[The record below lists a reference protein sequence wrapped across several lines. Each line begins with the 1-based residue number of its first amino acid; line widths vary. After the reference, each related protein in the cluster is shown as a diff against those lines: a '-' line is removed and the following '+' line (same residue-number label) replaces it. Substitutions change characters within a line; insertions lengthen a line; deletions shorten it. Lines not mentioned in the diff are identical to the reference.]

1 MRVCRSVC
9 ACGRALTEPW
19 TRSVAA
25 KAGRWS
31 SQAGTRLRAS
41 VRQRQTTAQKP
52 GRYSSELYFKL
63 GVSTVF
69 VTVFVFEKT

>member
-19 TRSVAA
+19 TRSVDA
-25 KAGRWS
+25 KAGHWS

-41 VRQRQTTAQKP
+41 VRQRQTTA
-52 GRYSSELYFKL
+52 SSVGALIKL
-63 GVSTVF
+63 EVGYTTICNPSFNGESHTHL
-69 VTVFVFEKT
+69 